1 MNRKITLL
9 VCLLFLLPVFAGAQ
23 NSALKKAGKAAR
35 ALVQKSGKKYPAAF
49 KYAEATKAKKA
60 ALAATAAQ
68 KSTAQSIVLHP
79 QAGQAAQTTQ
89 ASQTAQA
96 TQTAQAGQAALA
108 GQTAVTRKAVHN
120 QQVSAKKAKGKKAR
134 VKNAALE
141 RINQRREEAALTRL
155 SDDVGERITQQAVK
169 QRTAKQAAHA
179 KKVNAPDKNVPFHLK
194 EALTDIVMRN
204 PKDVMAAW
212 AQMNSLRI
220 KRGAV
225 KNPDYFQQFA
235 TIYYKDNLR
244 TLTPHMYQFFGQVA
258 KARSPRLEKEVLGR
272 MKELFALEGDLMAQV
287 FPGGQDTRLRLRYL
301 KNLESVN
308 GEAFDPKALIFS
320 YEQKLTD
327 SYNMVSIRHIK
338 PNSVLRIGRNKYPVA
353 NFNGNLDD
361 ILELYKFLL
370 DKKSS
375 PEGLTVIFD
384 PKTKQMAL
392 YSKDKSVWLRV
403 TPHEYSALNRL
414 HIHINEI
421 KTVNLVTNGHPS
433 PQQVMFNFFV
443 PISPESGSG
452 LRHWKAEDFYQKMVL
467 APVEELKKTPGV
479 NVIIGSIF

>member
-79 QAGQAAQTTQ
+79 QAGQTAQVAQTTQ
-89 ASQTAQA
+89 ASQTAQ
-96 TQTAQAGQAALA
+96 A

-120 QQVSAKKAKGKKAR
+120 QQASAKKAKGKKAR

>member
-79 QAGQAAQTTQ
+79 QAGQAAQ
-89 ASQTAQA
+89 A
-96 TQTAQAGQAALA
+96 TQTAQAAQTAQA
-108 GQTAVTRKAVHN
+108 GQTAVTRKAVPN
-120 QQVSAKKAKGKKAR
+120 QQASAKKAKGKKAR

-320 YEQKLTD
+320 YEQKLSD

>member
-1 MNRKITLL
+1 M

-68 KSTAQSIVLHP
+68 KSTAQCIVLHP
-79 QAGQAAQTTQ
+79 QAEQAAQT
-89 ASQTAQA
+89 AQTTQA
-96 TQTAQAGQAALA
+96 TQTAQAGQAAA
-108 GQTAVTRKAVHN
+108 TRKAVHN
-120 QQVSAKKAKGKKAR
+120 QQAAAKKAKGKKNR

-141 RINQRREEAALTRL
+141 RINQRREEAALNRL

-375 PEGLTVIFD
+375 PEGITAIFD

-443 PISPESGSG
+443 PISPASGSG

>member
-96 TQTAQAGQAALA
+96 GQAAA
-108 GQTAVTRKAVHN
+108 TRKAVHN

-169 QRTAKQAAHA
+169 QRTTKQAAHA

-392 YSKDKSVWLRV
+392 YSKDKNVWLRV

>member
-79 QAGQAAQTTQ
+79 QAGQAAQAT
-89 ASQTAQA
+89 QTAQTTQA
-96 TQTAQAGQAALA
+96 TQTAQAAA
-108 GQTAVTRKAVHN
+108 TRKAVHN
-120 QQVSAKKAKGKKAR
+120 QQASAKKAKGKKAR

>member
-68 KSTAQSIVLHP
+68 KSTALSIVLHP
-79 QAGQAAQTTQ
+79 QAGQAAQ
-89 ASQTAQA
+89 A
-96 TQTAQAGQAALA
+96 TQTAQTAQAE
-108 GQTAVTRKAVHN
+108 QTAVTRKAVHN
-120 QQVSAKKAKGKKAR
+120 QQAAAKKAKGKKAR

-169 QRTAKQAAHA
+169 QRTGKQAAHA

-225 KNPDYFQQFA
+225 KPPDYFQEFA
-235 TIYYKDNLR
+235 T
-244 TLTPHMYQFFGQVA
+244 M
-258 KARSPRLEKEVLGR
+258 
-272 MKELFALEGDLMAQV
+272 
-287 FPGGQDTRLRLRYL
+287 
-301 KNLESVN
+301 
-308 GEAFDPKALIFS
+308 
-320 YEQKLTD
+320 
-327 SYNMVSIRHIK
+327 
-338 PNSVLRIGRNKYPVA
+338 
-353 NFNGNLDD
+353 
-361 ILELYKFLL
+361 
-370 DKKSS
+370 
-375 PEGLTVIFD
+375 
-384 PKTKQMAL
+384 
-392 YSKDKSVWLRV
+392 
-403 TPHEYSALNRL
+403 
-414 HIHINEI
+414 
-421 KTVNLVTNGHPS
+421 
-433 PQQVMFNFFV
+433 
-443 PISPESGSG
+443 
-452 LRHWKAEDFYQKMVL
+452 
-467 APVEELKKTPGV
+467 
-479 NVIIGSIF
+479 

>member
-68 KSTAQSIVLHP
+68 KSTAQCIVLHP
-79 QAGQAAQTTQ
+79 QAEQAAQT
-89 ASQTAQA
+89 AQTTQA
-96 TQTAQAGQAALA
+96 TQTAQAGQAAA
-108 GQTAVTRKAVHN
+108 TRKAVHN
-120 QQVSAKKAKGKKAR
+120 QQAAAKKAKGKKNR

-141 RINQRREEAALTRL
+141 RINQRREEAALNRL

-375 PEGLTVIFD
+375 PEGITAIFD

-443 PISPESGSG
+443 PISPASGSG

>member
-1 MNRKITLL
+1 M
-9 VCLLFLLPVFAGAQ
+9 VCLLFLLPVFARAQ

-68 KSTAQSIVLHP
+68 KSTAQCIVLHP
-79 QAGQAAQTTQ
+79 QAEQAAQT
-89 ASQTAQA
+89 AQTTQA
-96 TQTAQAGQAALA
+96 TQTAQAGQAAA
-108 GQTAVTRKAVHN
+108 TRKAVHN
-120 QQVSAKKAKGKKAR
+120 QQAAAKKAKGKKNR

-141 RINQRREEAALTRL
+141 RINQRREEAALNRL

-272 MKELFALEGDLMAQV
+272 MKELFALESDLMAQV

>member
-9 VCLLFLLPVFAGAQ
+9 VCLLFLLPVFARAQ
-23 NSALKKAGKAAR
+23 NSALKKADKAAR

-68 KSTAQSIVLHP
+68 KSTAQCIVLHP
-79 QAGQAAQTTQ
+79 QAEQAAQT
-89 ASQTAQA
+89 AQTTQA
-96 TQTAQAGQAALA
+96 TQTAQAGQAAA
-108 GQTAVTRKAVHN
+108 TRKAVHN
-120 QQVSAKKAKGKKAR
+120 QQAAAKKAKGKKNR

-141 RINQRREEAALTRL
+141 RINQRREEAALNRL

-272 MKELFALEGDLMAQV
+272 MKELFALESDLMAQV

>member
-79 QAGQAAQTTQ
+79 QAGQAAQATQTAQTTQ

-96 TQTAQAGQAALA
+96 GQVGQAAA
-108 GQTAVTRKAVHN
+108 TRKAVHN
-120 QQVSAKKAKGKKAR
+120 QQASTKKAKGKKAR

>member
-79 QAGQAAQTTQ
+79 QAGQAAQ
-89 ASQTAQA
+89 A
-96 TQTAQAGQAALA
+96 TQTAQAAQTAHAGQA
-108 GQTAVTRKAVHN
+108 AVTRKAVHN
-120 QQVSAKKAKGKKAR
+120 QQASAKKAKGKKAR

-141 RINQRREEAALTRL
+141 RINQRREEAALPRL

>member
-79 QAGQAAQTTQ
+79 QAGQAAQAT
-89 ASQTAQA
+89 QTAQA
-96 TQTAQAGQAALA
+96 SQTAQAGQAAA
-108 GQTAVTRKAVHN
+108 TRKAVHN
-120 QQVSAKKAKGKKAR
+120 QQASAKKAKGKKAR

-272 MKELFALEGDLMAQV
+272 MKELFALESDLMAQV

-421 KTVNLVTNGHPS
+421 KTVNLMTNGHPS

>member
-1 MNRKITLL
+1 
-9 VCLLFLLPVFAGAQ
+9 
-23 NSALKKAGKAAR
+23 
-35 ALVQKSGKKYPAAF
+35 
-49 KYAEATKAKKA
+49 
-60 ALAATAAQ
+60 
-68 KSTAQSIVLHP
+68 
-79 QAGQAAQTTQ
+79 
-89 ASQTAQA
+89 
-96 TQTAQAGQAALA
+96 
-108 GQTAVTRKAVHN
+108 
-120 QQVSAKKAKGKKAR
+120 
-134 VKNAALE
+134 
-141 RINQRREEAALTRL
+141 
-155 SDDVGERITQQAVK
+155 
-169 QRTAKQAAHA
+169 
-179 KKVNAPDKNVPFHLK
+179 
-194 EALTDIVMRN
+194 MRN

-272 MKELFALEGDLMAQV
+272 MKELFALESDLMAQV

-320 YEQKLTD
+320 YEQKLAD

-392 YSKDKSVWLRV
+392 YSKDKSVWLRG
-403 TPHEYSALNRL
+403 TRHE
-414 HIHINEI
+414 
-421 KTVNLVTNGHPS
+421 
-433 PQQVMFNFFV
+433 
-443 PISPESGSG
+443 
-452 LRHWKAEDFYQKMVL
+452 
-467 APVEELKKTPGV
+467 
-479 NVIIGSIF
+479 

>member
-68 KSTAQSIVLHP
+68 KSTAQCIVLHP
-79 QAGQAAQTTQ
+79 QAGQAAQ
-89 ASQTAQA
+89 AAQA
-96 TQTAQAGQAALA
+96 TQTAQAGQAAA
-108 GQTAVTRKAVHN
+108 TRKAVHN
-120 QQVSAKKAKGKKAR
+120 QQASAKKAKGKKAR

-155 SDDVGERITQQAVK
+155 SDDVGERITQQTVK

-258 KARSPRLEKEVLGR
+258 KARSPP
-272 MKELFALEGDLMAQV
+272 A
-287 FPGGQDTRLRLRYL
+287 
-301 KNLESVN
+301 
-308 GEAFDPKALIFS
+308 
-320 YEQKLTD
+320 
-327 SYNMVSIRHIK
+327 
-338 PNSVLRIGRNKYPVA
+338 
-353 NFNGNLDD
+353 
-361 ILELYKFLL
+361 
-370 DKKSS
+370 
-375 PEGLTVIFD
+375 
-384 PKTKQMAL
+384 
-392 YSKDKSVWLRV
+392 
-403 TPHEYSALNRL
+403 
-414 HIHINEI
+414 
-421 KTVNLVTNGHPS
+421 
-433 PQQVMFNFFV
+433 
-443 PISPESGSG
+443 
-452 LRHWKAEDFYQKMVL
+452 
-467 APVEELKKTPGV
+467 
-479 NVIIGSIF
+479 

>member
-79 QAGQAAQTTQ
+79 QAGQAAQAT
-89 ASQTAQA
+89 QTAQA
-96 TQTAQAGQAALA
+96 SQTAQAGQAAA
-108 GQTAVTRKAVHN
+108 TRKAVHN
-120 QQVSAKKAKGKKAR
+120 QQASAKKAKGKKAR

>member
-79 QAGQAAQTTQ
+79 QAGQ
-89 ASQTAQA
+89 TAQA
-96 TQTAQAGQAALA
+96 TQTAQAAQAGQA
-108 GQTAVTRKAVHN
+108 AVTRKAVHN
-120 QQVSAKKAKGKKAR
+120 QQASAKKAKGKKSR

-169 QRTAKQAAHA
+169 QRTAKQVAHA

>member
-79 QAGQAAQTTQ
+79 QAGQAAQAT
-89 ASQTAQA
+89 QTAQA
-96 TQTAQAGQAALA
+96 AQTAQAGQA
-108 GQTAVTRKAVHN
+108 AVTRKAVHN
-120 QQVSAKKAKGKKAR
+120 QQASAKKAKGKKAR

-141 RINQRREEAALTRL
+141 RINHRRKEAALTRL

-258 KARSPRLEKEVLGR
+258 KARSLRLEKEVLGR
-272 MKELFALEGDLMAQV
+272 MKELFALESDLMAQV

>member
-1 MNRKITLL
+1 M

-79 QAGQAAQTTQ
+79 QAGQAAQ
-89 ASQTAQA
+89 A
-96 TQTAQAGQAALA
+96 TQTAQAAQTAHAGQA
-108 GQTAVTRKAVHN
+108 AVTRKAVHN
-120 QQVSAKKAKGKKAR
+120 QQASAKKAKGKKAR

>member
-23 NSALKKAGKAAR
+23 NSALKGAGKAAR

-68 KSTAQSIVLHP
+68 KSTAQCIVLHP
-79 QAGQAAQTTQ
+79 QAEQAAQTT
-89 ASQTAQA
+89 QA
-96 TQTAQAGQAALA
+96 TQTAQAGQAAA
-108 GQTAVTRKAVHN
+108 TRKAVHN
-120 QQVSAKKAKGKKAR
+120 QQASAKKAKGKKAR

-155 SDDVGERITQQAVK
+155 SDDVGERITQQTVK

-194 EALTDIVMRN
+194 ESLTDIVMRN

-272 MKELFALEGDLMAQV
+272 MKELFALESDLMAQV

>member
-79 QAGQAAQTTQ
+79 QAGQAAQ
-89 ASQTAQA
+89 A
-96 TQTAQAGQAALA
+96 TQTAQAAQTAQA

-120 QQVSAKKAKGKKAR
+120 QQASAKKAKGKKAR

-375 PEGLTVIFD
+375 PEGITAIFD